1 MVEYKCKKEMGN
13 MSKAE
18 FIEDMVKNYEEV
30 AVDLQGIVE
39 ARCMR
44 TGEDEEEIL
53 RTIYSRI

>member
-1 MVEYKCKKEMGN
+1 MEN
-13 MSKAE
+13 MSKVE

-53 RTIYSRI
+53 RTIYSRV

>member
-1 MVEYKCKKEMGN
+1 
-13 MSKAE
+13 MSLEE
-18 FIEDMVKNYEEV
+18 FINDLVENYDEV
-30 AVDLQGIVE
+30 GADLQGIVE